1 MALFH
6 CLQTRDAARIRK
18 YQTFWMTIDC
28 EATPN
33 RPRQAETKMYTGSTV
48 TSRNSLGAAAAAKG
62 ISLLLRLESL
72 TEVLF
77 NNLNDFPARLNLGF
91 YGFSP
96 SSLSAKNYLW
106 TGAWKSLSLNK
117 GALKE
122 RLKIRA
128 RIRKI
133 KPNYCKDF
141 ISQKKVKNEIG
152 SAKDHNAVKKRRRN
166 NGRAHVGICFF
177 LAQLE
182 GEKKRAE

>member
-48 TSRNSLGAAAAAKG
+48 TSRNSLSAAAAKG
-62 ISLLLRLESL
+62 ISFLLRLESL

-77 NNLNDFPARLNLGF
+77 NNLNDFPARPNLGF

-96 SSLSAKNYLW
+96 SSLSAKNYL
-106 TGAWKSLSLNK
+106 
-117 GALKE
+117 
-122 RLKIRA
+122 
-128 RIRKI
+128 
-133 KPNYCKDF
+133 
-141 ISQKKVKNEIG
+141 
-152 SAKDHNAVKKRRRN
+152 
-166 NGRAHVGICFF
+166 
-177 LAQLE
+177 
-182 GEKKRAE
+182 